1 MDINLY
7 RKETERL
14 ANETNALTTDGNTN
28 DNHPSSS
35 KGLAIWKYKN
45 YILISLG
52 ALALLYLVKPKM
64 VLKIE
69 IKGEIP
75 CMVVDTGK
83 FILAWI
89 FLTVALSLILFIY
102 LKFKKPS

>member
-14 ANETNALTTDGNTN
+14 ANETNSLSTADTDSVSS
-28 DNHPSSS
+28 SSS
-35 KGLAIWKYKN
+35 KGTSIWKYKN
-45 YILISLG
+45 YIFISLG
-52 ALALLYLVKPKM
+52 ALLVLYLVKPKI

-69 IKGEIP
+69 MKDDTP

-83 FILAWI
+83 FVIAWVG
-89 FLTVALSLILFIY
+89 LTAVLSLMLFVF
-102 LKFKKPS
+102 LKFRRSS